1 MNVVSQN
8 YFTPNVLAQK
18 ENEIGLFSGSLI
30 LDYQLAFK
38 IKGREYI
45 WLVKKVESLNSPCTN
60 ESQ

>member
-1 MNVVSQN
+1 MNVVSQITLHQH
-8 YFTPNVLAQK
+8 FLAQK
-18 ENEIGLFSGSLI
+18 ENEIGLIFGSLI